1 MLQNQLKT
9 IIKEEEIKWIQ
20 IANEKEMLEGDNN
33 TRYYHSKA
41 NGRRRKTLIVIL
53 NQDEGLIEG

>member
-20 IANEKEMLEGDNN
+20 RAKEKEMLEGDNIN
-33 TRYYHSKA
+33 R
-41 NGRRRKTLIVIL
+41 
-53 NQDEGLIEG
+53 